1 MIQQNF
7 CPWLDFSLNQ
17 RDNPKLL
24 VEVEAVE
31 EAEVAVVAV
40 VEPVAFVEGVLL
52 EGAEGL
58 LEGVVVVVV
67 VSGVEGDLREAF
79 SFYPFSALLYM
90 LSVQDVW
97 GTEQA

>member
-1 MIQQNF
+1 MIVGNAG
-7 CPWLDFSLNQ
+7 
-17 RDNPKLL
+17 DNPKLL

-40 VEPVAFVEGVLL
+40 VELVAFVEGVLL

-97 GTEQA
+97 GTEQAYHECSS

>member
-67 VSGVEGDLREAF
+67 SGVEGDLREAF